1 MIDQFYIHL
10 EAMPKGTAQQKRYDG
25 RRGIYFKSKTLIE
38 AEKTFYAALYP
49 HRPKKPSELPIR
61 LSLIFFFDVKDKKKW
76 GKKKTTMPDI
86 DNYCKAFIDQMC
98 KCGYFEDDA
107 QVYKLNA
114 EKYWSEKAA
123 ILVTWEEKK
132 DDQ

>member
-10 EAMPKGTAQQKRYDG
+10 ETMPKGTAQQKRYDG

-38 AEKTFYAALYP
+38 TEKIFYAALYP

-76 GKKKTTMPDI
+76 GRPKTTMPDI
-86 DNYCKAFIDQMC
+86 DNYCKAFLDQMT
-98 KCGYFEDDA
+98 KCGYWEDDA

-114 EKYWSEKAA
+114 EKYWSEKAT